1 MHLSR
6 KHGKGVLNQNHI
18 KMKLI
23 IHNNYDELS
32 KWAANHIATRINE
45 FDPTPEN
52 PFVLGLPT
60 GSSPLGTYKAL
71 IDLYKAGRVS
81 FENVVTFNMDEYVG
95 IAEDHPESYHSF
107 MFNNFFNHIDI
118 KKENIHILDGNAAD
132 LDKECDEY
140 EEKIK
145 SYGGIELFLGGMGA
159 DGHLAFNVPG
169 SSLQSRTRLVNL
181 NYDTIVANSRFFNDD
196 LMLVP
201 KQALTVGV
209 QTVLDANEVLIIV
222 NGYKKARALQNVV
235 ENGINHMW
243 TLSALQ
249 AHPNGIIVCD
259 EEATMELKVGTV
271 KYFKE
276 AY

>member
-1 MHLSR
+1 
-6 KHGKGVLNQNHI
+6 
-18 KMKLI
+18 MKLI
-23 IHNNYDELS
+23 IHNNYDEIS
-32 KWAANHIATRINE
+32 QWTANHIATRINE
-45 FDPTPEN
+45 FQPTPEK

-71 IDLYKAGRVS
+71 IDLNKSGRVS

-118 KKENIHILDGNAAD
+118 KKENIHILNGNASD
-132 LDKECDEY
+132 LDKECAEY
-140 EEKIK
+140 EEKINN
-145 SYGGIELFLGGMGA
+145 YGGIELFLGGMGA

-181 NYDTIVANSRFFNDD
+181 NYDTIVANSRFFNND
-196 LMLVP
+196 LTLVP
-201 KQALTVGV
+201 KQSLTVGV
-209 QTVLDANEVLIIV
+209 QTVLDAKEVLIIV